1 MRRTQ
6 SSGKNLHRRGRT
18 SQIKRLKGTGA
29 SYNKVTLGTPHF
41 LLSHLKLLSALIAST
56 CLPEKQSTGV
66 AISSLEIIGLRKGIV
81 QRLCYNFP
89 AEADVLR
96 CFMWC
101 FVQALSLSQPVNVN
115 ERHDMLSDHNF
126 KLKQKNSEAFFI
138 ENGILLLC
146 QQLWLEICFR
156 SYHASSE
163 RFGDIRGIKCS
174 EH

>member
-1 MRRTQ
+1 MHRACKLFESSCVGSKLDKYLIVDCASNRCRNIDQFWYMRRTQ

-89 AEADVLR
+89 AEAYALQ
-96 CFMWC
+96 CFMRGALCKHYHW
-101 FVQALSLSQPVNVN
+101 LSL
-115 ERHDMLSDHNF
+115 
-126 KLKQKNSEAFFI
+126 
-138 ENGILLLC
+138 
-146 QQLWLEICFR
+146 
-156 SYHASSE
+156 
-163 RFGDIRGIKCS
+163 
-174 EH
+174 